1 MMLSEVTLMLQ
12 DYLNDLHK
20 IIGAC
25 FLCYSTYRILKYI
38 YIKKNINELRKRNKI
53 VLHSKTTKIKRLI
66 DFCGKSKEEL
76 SCVSQLPWNDLISQL
91 KYGNIIQL

>member
-1 MMLSEVTLMLQ
+1 MMLIEVTLMFQ
-12 DYLNDLHK
+12 DYLYDLHK

-25 FLCYSTYRILKYI
+25 FLCYSTYRIFKYI
-38 YIKKNINELRKRNKI
+38 YIKRNINELRKRNKI

-91 KYGNIIQL
+91 KSGNIIHL